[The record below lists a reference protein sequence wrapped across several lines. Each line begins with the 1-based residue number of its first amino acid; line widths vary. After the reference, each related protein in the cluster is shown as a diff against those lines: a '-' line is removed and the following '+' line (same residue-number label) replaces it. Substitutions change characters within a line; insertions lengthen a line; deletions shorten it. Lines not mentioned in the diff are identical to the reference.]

1 MYCDI
6 VPTLIEFAGGKDP
19 NLDGKSL
26 KSLWTDK
33 KVKSHRKEV
42 LISNVH
48 PFWQK
53 AIVTDTYK
61 LIWTGHPEREHV
73 FSNFTSGNKFFS
85 KPWAEWMDEAKTN
98 QTAARKVKRILQP
111 KPFELYDVV
120 SDPYEIDDLSDLPEH
135 QERIATLRTKLR
147 KLMTDCGE
155 STTPPEA
162 PAPKKKKEKKNQRK
176 PRKPSK

>member
-1 MYCDI
+1 
-6 VPTLIEFAGGKDP
+6 
-19 NLDGKSL
+19 
-26 KSLWTDK
+26 
-33 KVKSHRKEV
+33 
-42 LISNVH
+42 
-48 PFWQK
+48 
-53 AIVTDTYK
+53 
-61 LIWTGHPEREHV
+61 
-73 FSNFTSGNKFFS
+73 
-85 KPWAEWMDEAKTN
+85 MDEAKTN
-98 QTAARKVKRILQP
+98 ETAARKVKRILQP

>member
-1 MYCDI
+1 M
-6 VPTLIEFAGGKDP
+6 
-19 NLDGKSL
+19 
-26 KSLWTDK
+26 
-33 KVKSHRKEV
+33 

-98 QTAARKVKRILQP
+98 ETAARKVKRILQP

-135 QERIATLRTKLR
+135 KERIATLRTKLR

-162 PAPKKKKEKKNQRK
+162 PSPKKKKDKKNQRK